1 MKQQLDGLMKKEVTR
16 KEFLGMSG
24 LAVVSVL
31 GMGSIAKLLTGTSLF
46 GSRQQRNGYGS
57 SSYGR

>member
-31 GMGSIAKLLTGTSLF
+31 GMGSIAKLLTGNSLL
-46 GSRQQRNGYGS
+46 GSRQRSGYGS